1 MGIENYNKAYRL
13 GKKDY
18 QARLL
23 RGERPTLEVL
33 DDILP
38 PKDSY
43 SEVSL
48 GLVQIPID
56 RIVGTKTDGRSNAFA
71 GNFMPILASNSEF
84 AAKWIALC
92 KSHEEVGIREIG
104 RAHV

>member
-1 MGIENYNKAYRL
+1 M
-13 GKKDY
+13 
-18 QARLL
+18 L

-43 SEVSL
+43 SEVAL
-48 GLVQIPID
+48 GMVQIPID

-71 GNFMPILASNSEF
+71 GNFMPILASNTEF
-84 AAKWIALC
+84 AQKWASLC
-92 KSHEEVGIREIG
+92 KSHEQEGIQGSDQSI
-104 RAHV
+104 